1 MSRADYAEEL
11 FRKGFN
17 CSQSVVMPFASL
29 MKITEEEAAKI
40 SVCFGGG
47 TGRMRL
53 TCGSVNAMLIVI
65 GALYSSSDGSVENKN
80 EMYRK
85 TRLLAE
91 KFREKNGSIN
101 CGELLGGKGIKTDGS
116 HISEARTEAYY
127 KKRPCIGCIRDA
139 VEFLEEFIEENPP
152 PIIK

>member
-29 MKITEEEAAKI
+29 MGITECAAAKV

-53 TCGSVNAMLIVI
+53 TCGCVNAMLIVL
-65 GALYSSSDGSVENKN
+65 GVLYSSSDGSAENKN

-85 TRLLAE
+85 TRLLIDRF
-91 KFREKNGSIN
+91 KEKNGSIN
-101 CGELLGGKGIKTDGS
+101 CGELLGGRGIKTDTS
-116 HISEARTEAYY
+116 FISEARTEGYY

-139 VEFLEEFIEENPP
+139 VGLLEEFIKENPFQ
-152 PIIK
+152 